1 MKWKSKLG
9 TTHLQ
14 WQNVLH
20 SFSKFR
26 MKLSFWHSLF
36 NTDIMYNFILAKS
49 SRNLSSKPIEG
60 NTKSLNNWNI
70 RVLFI
75 NLFGKNWNRGIK
87 FFAEMCAT
95 LQHPSSFPSS
105 TPCRKTTGAL
115 TEICIQIGC
124 PSFFFSICLLNSICN
139 IQGRRSFFQQ
149 LIFHIQIEHG
159 TCYDLART

>member
-1 MKWKSKLG
+1 M
-9 TTHLQ
+9 
-14 WQNVLH
+14 
-20 SFSKFR
+20 
-26 MKLSFWHSLF
+26 
-36 NTDIMYNFILAKS
+36 
-49 SRNLSSKPIEG
+49 
-60 NTKSLNNWNI
+60 
-70 RVLFI
+70 

-87 FFAEMCAT
+87 IFAEMCAT

-124 PSFFFSICLLNSICN
+124 PSFFFSICLLNSICD

-159 TCYDLART
+159 TCYDLARTYTANILTVLSTDFCSVTFPTVIWLCMLQPKTALDLKLYSSVSLSVTGTVIGCDSHCQITDGNVT

>member
-1 MKWKSKLG
+1 M
-9 TTHLQ
+9 
-14 WQNVLH
+14 
-20 SFSKFR
+20 
-26 MKLSFWHSLF
+26 
-36 NTDIMYNFILAKS
+36 
-49 SRNLSSKPIEG
+49 
-60 NTKSLNNWNI
+60 
-70 RVLFI
+70 

-124 PSFFFSICLLNSICN
+124 PSFFFSICLLNSICD

-149 LIFHIQIEHG
+149 LIFHIQIEHE
-159 TCYDLART
+159 TCYDLARTCTANILTVLSTAFCSVTFLIVIWLCMLQPKTATDLKLYSSIPLSVMGIAFGCNNHYQITVGNVMQPITVNWL